1 MAHLPPPLEIVGK
14 IVSRHGFKGEVVID
28 WHIEDIELHKGD
40 FLFIIIDEK
49 GVPFSVKEIK
59 GDNNI
64 IHFEYIESED
74 DASIILGCEIGIA
87 GEVIDEIEGDWI
99 NFKIFNNKEYI
110 GNVIRWEE
118 YPQQTMLIIKNQNSE
133 EILIPFVEDWLVEVS
148 ENSQVIRMNLP
159 EGLVE

>member
-64 IHFEYIESED
+64 ILFEYIESED

-87 GEVIDEIEGDWI
+87 G
-99 NFKIFNNKEYI
+99 
-110 GNVIRWEE
+110 
-118 YPQQTMLIIKNQNSE
+118 E